1 MIFILIFLIIIGGGI
16 YTFMRVFRYR
26 GKYKTTVEH
35 FKNLE
40 LEMNNLQ
47 ERSTDIIGQTIGDTR
62 EGVIFTDN
70 PAYKMKK
77 EFVKNQRTV
86 QLERMYDNYSKKLR
100 ALERNNKTLSDN
112 LENMKN
118 EYERLAKVK
127 EEMKNLNDKNED
139 ISFIMYLYF
148 KKSFLLF

>member
-1 MIFILIFLIIIGGGI
+1 M
-16 YTFMRVFRYR
+16 
-26 GKYKTTVEH
+26 K
-35 FKNLE
+35 
-40 LEMNNLQ
+40 NLQ

-70 PAYKMKK
+70 PAYKMKNG
-77 EFVKNQRTV
+77 FGQNQRTV
-86 QLERMYDNYSKKLR
+86 QLERMYDNYSKRLR

-139 ISFIMYLYF
+139 L
-148 KKSFLLF
+148 